1 MNDED
6 RTITHRAGSSASSAS
21 SSSSR
26 KSQILNP
33 HSAFGLNLINDFN
46 QHAYDNDDDEDDGNA
61 ASASNHANR
70 TLTTPCTSKSSNN
83 HNRTN
88 NAHST
93 SFNVDDDLENFINE
107 NFQPA
112 TSTSNTK
119 VPGPNTSLD
128 ENDFKPTKSTF
139 KRASL
144 QSLDG
149 ISSLTASS
157 STKSLSKKTAAV
169 DLMTKKPVAFKK
181 RTSETTKTSQRPVIT
196 KTAPVVSKQVE
207 VKLPKSFPVVNMTKT
222 AQLRASKQQQL
233 KNTAAS
239 KLVNSTSVAATRPSV
254 KSTASSNTSVL
265 VKTQNETNGV
275 VSSTLTRRISFGSSQ
290 TSSVKKPQSAVK
302 SNCVGKSL
310 LTSGNVSKNS
320 VVAKSGGQIVKSTNS
335 NSSKA

>member
-1 MNDED
+1 LNDED

-46 QHAYDNDDDEDDGNA
+46 QHAYDNNDEEDGNA

-70 TLTTPCTSKSSNN
+70 TLTTPGTSHSSLN
-83 HNRTN
+83 HNITN

-112 TSTSNTK
+112 TSTSSTK

-128 ENDFKPTKSTF
+128 ENDFKLTKSTF

-157 STKSLSKKTAAV
+157 FTKSLSKKTMAAV
-169 DLMTKKPVAFKK
+169 DLGTKKPIAFKK
-181 RTSETTKTSQRPVIT
+181 RTSETTTTS
-196 KTAPVVSKQVE
+196 
-207 VKLPKSFPVVNMTKT
+207 L
-222 AQLRASKQQQL
+222 
-233 KNTAAS
+233 
-239 KLVNSTSVAATRPSV
+239 
-254 KSTASSNTSVL
+254 
-265 VKTQNETNGV
+265 
-275 VSSTLTRRISFGSSQ
+275 
-290 TSSVKKPQSAVK
+290 
-302 SNCVGKSL
+302 
-310 LTSGNVSKNS
+310 
-320 VVAKSGGQIVKSTNS
+320 
-335 NSSKA
+335 